1 MAIDVTRG
9 ATAGAAQYP
18 ILKLNEAKDVIAISK
33 SAAFTLE
40 LTGGD
45 YKTVIIMSGTATK
58 TVTFSKGN
66 GIQGAGDDLVVT
78 LGSNP
83 MAIVLDSGYFKNVK
97 GDTTHEKNAVKI
109 TPNAAT
115 SFTIVELPQ

>member
-1 MAIDVTRG
+1 MADISRA
-9 ATAGAAQYP
+9 ATASSTAYP
-18 ILKLNEAKDVIAISK
+18 ILKLNEAKAVTPISK

-58 TVTFSKGN
+58 TVTFSVGN
-66 GIQGAGDDLVVT
+66 GIQGVGSDLVVT

-83 MAIVLDSGYFKNVK
+83 MAICLDSGYFKNVSGAAK
-97 GDTTHEKNAVKI
+97 DAVTI
-109 TPNAAT
+109 TPQAAT

>member
-18 ILKLNEAKDVIAISK
+18 ILKLNEAKAVTPISK

-45 YKTVIIMSGTATK
+45 YKTAILMANAGSASA
-58 TVTFSKGN
+58 TVTFAIGN
-66 GIQGAGDDLVVT
+66 GIQGAGSDLVVT
-78 LGSNP
+78 VAAGAT
-83 MAIVLDSGYFKNVK
+83 MAICLDSGYFKNVSGTDK
-97 GDTTHEKNAVKI
+97 DAVKV
-109 TPNAAT
+109 TPSAAI